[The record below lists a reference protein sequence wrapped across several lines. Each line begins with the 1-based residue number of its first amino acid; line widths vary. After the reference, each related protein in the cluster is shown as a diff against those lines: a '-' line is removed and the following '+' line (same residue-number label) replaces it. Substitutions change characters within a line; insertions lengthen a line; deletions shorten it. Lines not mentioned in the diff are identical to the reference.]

1 MFKPLIKKD
10 LEPFQDSRGAKKSG
24 NRKKNLRQKK
34 KANLKI
40 SKLQAKLTNLISS
53 TKSTS
58 STTTKTTVTTFTLKV
73 TTDTNPDTTTLTT
86 TTTTTSTTKSILST
100 QNLPSVL
107 TVGGKKFEIMQNV
120 VCHGNGLANSPVC
133 NTKTIH
139 ACLVMC

>member
-10 LEPFQDSRGAKKSG
+10 LEPFQDSRGAKKPG
-24 NRKKNLRQKK
+24 NREKKNLRQKK
-34 KANLKI
+34 KANLKT
-40 SKLQAKLTNLISS
+40 SKLQSKLTSLISS

-86 TTTTTSTTKSILST
+86 TTTSTTTKATLST